1 MERSD
6 TFDFLRNSTKKANKE
21 RKFISCAKINKYFFI
36 PFLSPVFI
44 FIRDVLL
51 DHAHKKTKG
60 LRKILQYELY
70 DGIMHSGCILL
81 YVITYIRTGKERK
94 IQNIYLKQLSNK
106 KTEHNKIKIILI
118 ILTIGFSLNN
128 YISSKMLFESY
139 TVFEMRIY
147 HVIFNAIFC
156 RFILGYKV
164 YKHQLLSILL
174 ILVGWILISIPIYH
188 NFTANDIIVNLQF
201 MVFGIFYPLYLALVK
216 YIIENYYVSVYLYM
230 FFIGVTLIIISIILN
245 IINSLFIYSNCFDFI
260 NVFDFASN
268 KLLLFFAIVSGT
280 IVKFILCITLQ
291 NFSPNIFIL
300 TNIISTLMSWI
311 YKLAYKRK
319 IDETLNIIC
328 LSIGYFIIFI
338 SCLIYNE
345 IIILNFCGL
354 GDNTNTN
361 INKRLLIDNRLSEFD
376 EEEINNEDIG
386 DDYTISHQDDDNDND
401 NDDDNDDRRISI
413 SSLISIDPRQSI
425 EMQQL

>member
-1 MERSD
+1 
-6 TFDFLRNSTKKANKE
+6 
-21 RKFISCAKINKYFFI
+21 
-36 PFLSPVFI
+36 
-44 FIRDVLL
+44 
-51 DHAHKKTKG
+51 
-60 LRKILQYELY
+60 
-70 DGIMHSGCILL
+70 
-81 YVITYIRTGKERK
+81 
-94 IQNIYLKQLSNK
+94 
-106 KTEHNKIKIILI
+106 
-118 ILTIGFSLNN
+118 
-128 YISSKMLFESY
+128 MLFESY
-139 TVFEMRIY
+139 SVFEMRIY

-174 ILVGWILISIPIYH
+174 ILVGWILISIPLYY
-188 NFTANDIIVNLQF
+188 NFKLNDIIVNLQF

-245 IINSLFIYSNCFDFI
+245 IINSLFIYSNCFDLI

-319 IDETLNIIC
+319 IDETINII
-328 LSIGYFIIFI
+328 
-338 SCLIYNE
+338 
-345 IIILNFCGL
+345 
-354 GDNTNTN
+354 
-361 INKRLLIDNRLSEFD
+361 
-376 EEEINNEDIG
+376 
-386 DDYTISHQDDDNDND
+386 
-401 NDDDNDDRRISI
+401 
-413 SSLISIDPRQSI
+413 
-425 EMQQL
+425 